1 MATCVN
7 HASRLLSLLFIVVIV
22 ASRCCFSLLLC
33 FIVVNSRRRT
43 FVACLNLALDAKCE
57 RELEPHATKL
67 IFISCVDVP

>member
-7 HASRLLSLLFIVVIV
+7 HASPLLSLLFIVVIV
-22 ASRCCFSLLLC
+22 ASRCCFSLLYL
-33 FIVVNSRRRT
+33 IVVNSRCRT